1 MELKRGQVVRSKAGR
16 DQGSFTAVL
25 GAEPQWAV
33 LADGK
38 GRPLERPKRK
48 NIRHIS
54 PTLTVLPEEAL
65 ATNRK
70 LRAALREAGG
80 QRENIP
86 AEV

>member
-1 MELKRGQVVRSKAGR
+1 MKSKK
-16 DQGSFTAVL
+16 L
-25 GAEPQWAV
+25 MH
-33 LADGK
+33 L
-38 GRPLERPKRK
+38 
-48 NIRHIS
+48 S
-54 PTLTVLPEEAL
+54 PTLTVLSEEAL

>member
-1 MELKRGQVVRSKAGR
+1 MELKRGQVVRSKA
-16 DQGSFTAVL
+16 
-25 GAEPQWAV
+25 
-33 LADGK
+33 GK